1 MTHKTK
7 RKIMR
12 KTKRNLKKIG
22 GDNTLHL
29 INAMKHYDIKDDKE
43 LNSLTIDNIYRKR
56 IHLIIEITN
65 EFNIGH
71 DLTRNHYD
79 EIVKGYYK
87 LLREIFTN
95 YEILKTYKENS
106 LLGAKNGF
114 NLKVN
119 PVDP

>member
-1 MTHKTK
+1 M
-7 RKIMR
+7 
-12 KTKRNLKKIG
+12 
-22 GDNTLHL
+22 
-29 INAMKHYDIKDDKE
+29 
-43 LNSLTIDNIYRKR
+43 
-56 IHLIIEITN
+56 IIEITN